1 MTKRQWKRLPQP
13 TEDELWDLFQYLM
26 ESIERGKPPEW
37 TRQHRAT
44 CLKILPWSRKL
55 IRRAR
60 WFYVRQAIDRGM
72 VPKSAYHYAANLLKG
87 TPAECS
93 PDMMKKDYNAVE
105 KTIG

>member
-1 MTKRQWKRLPQP
+1 
-13 TEDELWDLFQYLM
+13 
-26 ESIERGKPPEW
+26 
-37 TRQHRAT
+37 
-44 CLKILPWSRKL
+44 
-55 IRRAR
+55 
-60 WFYVRQAIDRGM
+60 M